1 MEGFSRLELSVLQWL
16 SEVSLI
22 IEVSLLD
29 LTDFTSIFNSPE
41 SFALKPGVEVPEPG
55 THVAIDAEFVV
66 LVREEIVITADG
78 TRVTMNPNRN
88 GLGRISVLRVG
99 GEDEGIPFIDDYV
112 AINEPIVDYVTQYSG
127 IEEGDLDP
135 RRSKHALVSLKMAY
149 KKLWLLL
156 NLGCIFVGHGLGKD
170 FLEANMHVPKEQII
184 DTADLFLQRDN
195 PRRLKLAM
203 LAELLLREEVQT
215 GNHDSIE
222 DARTALRVWRKYQEF
237 EDAGIVEHIVNKAY
251 RDARKTGFVPR
262 WEHEAALAD
271 TQKGKNGVG
280 GSSANLVLLGGRVT
294 PEVGT
299 ATTSGMVTPVR
310 RGRQGGE
317 GEGSG
322 YFESPLK

>member
-1 MEGFSRLELSVLQWL
+1 MLSSRH
-16 SEVSLI
+16 
-22 IEVSLLD
+22 
-29 LTDFTSIFNSPE
+29 LTDFASIFNGLE
-41 SFALKPGVEVPEPG
+41 AFTLKPGVEVPEQG
-55 THVAIDAEFVV
+55 TYVAIDAEFVL
-66 LVREEIVITADG
+66 LVREQLEITVDG
-78 TRVTMNPNRN
+78 TVNVMSPKRN
-88 GLGRISVLRVG
+88 GLGRVSVLRVG
-99 GEDEGIPFIDDYV
+99 GEDEGIPFIDDYIT
-112 AINEPIVDYVTQYSG
+112 INEPIVDYVTQYSG

-135 RRSKHALVSLKMAY
+135 RRSRHALVSLKMAY

-195 PRRLKLAM
+195 PRRLRLAM

-222 DARTALRVWRKYQEF
+222 DARTALRIWRKYQEF
-237 EDAGIVEHIVNKAY
+237 DDAGVVEQMVNKVY
-251 RDARKTGFVPR
+251 RDARKTNYVPR
-262 WEHEAALAD
+262 WEHEAALAEK
-271 TQKGKNGVG
+271 QKVKIGVG
-280 GSSANLVLLGGRVT
+280 GSSTDLVVLGGRVT

-299 ATTSGMVTPVR
+299 ATGSGRVTPVR
-310 RGRQGGE
+310 RGRQGGD

>member
-1 MEGFSRLELSVLQWL
+1 ME
-16 SEVSLI
+16 
-22 IEVSLLD
+22 
-29 LTDFTSIFNSPE
+29 
-41 SFALKPGVEVPEPG
+41 
-55 THVAIDAEFVV
+55 
-66 LVREEIVITADG
+66 ITADG
-78 TRVTMNPNRN
+78 NRVVTNPKRH
-88 GLGRISVLRVG
+88 GLGRVSVLRVG
-99 GEDEGIPFIDDYV
+99 GEDEGIPFIDDYI

-135 RRSKHALVSLKMAY
+135 RRSRHALVSLKIAY

-156 NLGCIFVGHGLGKD
+156 NLGCIFVGHGLSKD

-195 PRRLKLAM
+195 PRRLRLAM

-237 EDAGIVEHIVNKAY
+237 DDAGIVEHAINKAY
-251 RDARKTGFVPR
+251 RDARKTGYVPR
-262 WEHEAALAD
+262 WEYETALAEK
-271 TQKGKNGVG
+271 QKGKAGVG
-280 GSSANLVLLGGRVT
+280 GGGTESALVVT
-294 PEVGT
+294 PEVGM
-299 ATTSGMVTPVR
+299 AAGNSTSGTVTPVR

-317 GEGSG
+317 SEGNG